1 MEHNQSGAES
11 CATND
16 RRVLRR
22 DFLRLAVGAGAWA
35 GGGFSFGAAGER
47 EDWGR
52 FIPLEKHLRKEWVD
66 SLAARGTPATYAK
79 SRGELRYIGM
89 PVGGICCG
97 TLYLGGDGRLWNW
110 DIFNKNGEGVLPVTF
125 PFSEIG
131 ADFAGAGGMVTC
143 RHGARYVKPAT
154 RADSQRIAQGFAVRI
169 NQGGA
174 SKVRTLDADGWKEV
188 EFTGQYP
195 IGTVRYTDP
204 ESPVAVVMEAF
215 SPFVPH
221 QADDSSLPA
230 TVFAIRVENTGA
242 GAVEVDIAGWLQN
255 AVCFHSG
262 VPGGYVRKNRAAKDD
277 GATMVVMEMVKRG
290 QVSEPRPD
298 LSVADF
304 ENGYGAW
311 RTEGDAFGKEPVKRS
326 EVPAYQGDLGGVGD
340 RTVNSHATAPGGSI
354 GDKDNRKGKLTSPP
368 IRIERRYLAFHIGG
382 GQRDDVGLRV
392 LLDGKEVR
400 RATGH
405 NNNRMRR
412 AALDLSEFD
421 GREVVI
427 EIFDNAEGPWA
438 NIGVDHIIQ
447 TDIAP
452 EDLPLDQRPD
462 FGTMVLAA
470 AGDGRANLS
479 IMPGGLPD
487 AAFADAAAAVP
498 EGEAPL
504 GCVAM
509 SAVIGAGKSAD
520 FRFVL
525 AWHFPRTKLPCPD
538 ASTGNLYAKRFA
550 DAAAVAGHVVREM
563 PRLEKLTRLWRDTW
577 YDSTLPHWFLDRTFA
592 NTSTLATTT
601 AHRFGSGRF
610 WAWEG
615 VGCCEGTCTH
625 VWHYAQAVARIFPEI
640 ERDIRERV
648 DLGVGF
654 VADSGIIRHRAEG
667 TGPAI
672 DGHCG
677 RILGVWREHQMSADA
692 GFLKRVWPR
701 VKQAA
706 EYIIRHDSD
715 GDGILDGPQE
725 NTLDAA
731 WFGQIAWITSLAIAA
746 LKAVGEMARELGENA
761 FADQCRAQAA
771 KAKASVEAKLYNGE
785 YFIQLPDPQKPK
797 HLGTYQAC
805 HIDQVHGQSWA
816 WQVGLGRVLDRD
828 KSLSALRA
836 LWKYNFTMD
845 VGPFRK
851 QFTVGRPYAMPGEG
865 GMVMASNPRGV
876 KDVFGIVS
884 WQTGYFNECMSG
896 FEHQVASHMVAEGM
910 VTEGLAV
917 TRAIHDR
924 YHASRRNPYNE
935 VECSD
940 HYARAMASYGTF
952 ISACGFTSHGPSGR
966 IGFAPRLTPDDF
978 RAPFTAAGGWGTYS
992 QKRNRGSQ
1000 SHRVEVKHG
1009 RVSVRT
1015 LCVEMAPG
1023 TKARAAVVTVGETR
1037 ITASVSQKE
1046 NRVEIRLSEPAAVE
1060 PGAALVC
1067 ELEI

>member
-1 MEHNQSGAES
+1 MQDSQTGAAPR
-11 CATND
+11 ATND
-16 RRVLRR
+16 TRVLRR
-22 DFLRLAVGAGAWA
+22 DFLKLAVGAGAWA
-35 GGGFSFGAAGER
+35 GGGFSFGASAGR
-47 EDWGR
+47 EDWGS
-52 FIPLEKHLRKEWVD
+52 FIPVDKHLRKDWLE
-66 SLAARGTPATYAK
+66 SLSARGKPATYAK
-79 SRGELRYIGM
+79 SRDELRYIGM

-97 TLYLGGDGRLWNW
+97 TLYLGGDGRLCNW

-131 ADFAGAGGMVTC
+131 ADFAGAGGTVTC

-154 RADSQRIAQGFAVRI
+154 LADSQKIAQGFAVRI
-169 NQGGA
+169 KQGAA
-174 SKVRTLDADGWKEV
+174 SHVRALDSGGWKEV

-195 IGTVRYTDP
+195 MGTVRYTDP
-204 ESPVAVVMEAF
+204 ECPVEVVMEAF

-230 TVFAIRVENTGA
+230 TVFAFRVENRGA
-242 GAVEVDIAGWLQN
+242 DAVEVDLAGWLQN

-262 VPGGYVRKNRAAKDD
+262 VSGGYVRENRVTREG

-290 QVSEPRPD
+290 RVSERRSD
-298 LSVADF
+298 LIVEDF

-311 RTEGDAFGKEPVKRS
+311 RPEGDAFGREPVKRS
-326 EVPAYQGDLGGVGD
+326 EVPAYQGDLGGEGD
-340 RTVNSHATAPGGSI
+340 RMVNSHATAPGGSV
-354 GDKDNRKGKLTSPP
+354 GDKDNHKGKLTSPP
-368 IRIERRYLAFHIGG
+368 IRIERRFLAFHIGG
-382 GQRDDVGLRV
+382 GQREDVGLRV

-427 EIFDNAEGPWA
+427 EIFDNAAGPWA

-452 EDLPLDQRPD
+452 EELPLEQRHD

-470 AGDGRANLS
+470 AGDARANLS
-479 IMPGGLPD
+479 VAPGGFPD
-487 AAFADAAAAVP
+487 AAFADGAAAA
-498 EGEAPL
+498 GGDAPAAAI
-504 GCVAM
+504 VR
-509 SAVIGAGKSAD
+509 SAVIGPGKSAE

-525 AWHFPRTKLPCPD
+525 AWHFPRTNLPCPD
-538 ASTGNLYAKRFA
+538 AATGNHYAKRFA
-550 DAAAVAGHVVREM
+550 DAAAVASYMIREL

-625 VWHYAQAVARIFPEI
+625 VWHYAQAVGRIFPEI

-648 DLGVGF
+648 DFGVGF
-654 VADSGIIRHRAEG
+654 VPEQGMIRHRAEG
-667 TGPAI
+667 TGPAV

-677 RILGVWREHQMSADA
+677 RILGVWREHQMSEDPE
-692 GFLKRVWPR
+692 FLKRIWPKVR
-701 VKQAA
+701 LAA
-706 EYIIRHDSD
+706 EYIIRHDAD

-746 LKAVGEMARELGENA
+746 LRAVEEMAREMGDGR
-761 FADQCRAQAA
+761 FADACRAHAA

-797 HLGTYQAC
+797 HLGTYEAC

-816 WQVGLGRVLDRD
+816 WQVDLGRVLDRE

-851 QFTVGRPYAMPGEG
+851 HFTVGRPYAMPGEG

-896 FEHQVASHMVAEGM
+896 FEHQVASHMIAEGM

-952 ISACGFTSHGPSGR
+952 LTACGFACHGPAGR
-966 IGFAPRLTPDDF
+966 LAFAPRLTPEDF
-978 RAPFTAAGGWGTYS
+978 RAPFTAAGGWGTYA
-992 QKRNRGSQ
+992 QKRIAGKQHHTLEIRHGKT
-1000 SHRVEVKHG
+1000 RVK
-1009 RVSVRT
+1009 T
-1015 LCVEMAPG
+1015 LVIEIPEGA
-1023 TKARAAVVTVGETR
+1023 KAKTV
-1037 ITASVSQKE
+1037 TASIGEKAVTATLRQQGIRIEIAFGEPITLDPGPALKWV
-1046 NRVEIRLSEPAAVE
+1046 VEL
-1060 PGAALVC
+1060 
-1067 ELEI
+1067 